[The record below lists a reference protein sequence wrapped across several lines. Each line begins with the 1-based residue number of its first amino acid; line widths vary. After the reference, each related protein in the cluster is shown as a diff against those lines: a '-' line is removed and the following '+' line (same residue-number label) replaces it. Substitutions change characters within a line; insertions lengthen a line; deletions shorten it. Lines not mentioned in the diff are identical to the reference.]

1 MRHKELSYKCAALAH
16 FDVLLESA
24 LCGCSAVEGPKE
36 NRAAI
41 VREEGW
47 EEWLLELVLD
57 GSPCIPGA
65 EEQAS
70 LD

>member
-1 MRHKELSYKCAALAH
+1 MLRFER
-16 FDVLLESA
+16 FDT
-24 LCGCSAVEGPKE
+24 SAVEGPKE

-47 EEWLLELVLD
+47 EEWLLELLLD

-70 LD
+70 LNSTP